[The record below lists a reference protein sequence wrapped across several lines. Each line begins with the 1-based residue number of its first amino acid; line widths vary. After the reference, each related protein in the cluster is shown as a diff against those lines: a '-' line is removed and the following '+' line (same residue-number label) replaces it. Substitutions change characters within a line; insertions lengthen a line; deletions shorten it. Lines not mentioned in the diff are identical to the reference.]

1 MPLPQNV
8 GVRQKKTQRRE
19 YDCSNVAS
27 NNPRVAFVIS
37 LGGGAVDGYSLLLE
51 KTASQVT

>member
-37 LGGGAVDGYSLLLE
+37 LAGGAVDGYSLLLE